1 MGLGLGVG
9 VRDGDRVRCPARS
22 VPAVLD
28 AHTQLDQSSVA
39 QLVARPHQ
47 GGGALGRGTHLVR
60 VGLRLRIRGGL
71 RPRVRVRVR
80 VGVRVRVRVGG
91 FGFGVSGARLVVE
104 DKAALLTDSC
114 STY

>member
-1 MGLGLGVG
+1 MGLGLGSGVG

-22 VPAVLD
+22 VAAVLD

-47 GGGALGRGTHLVR
+47 VGGALGRGTHLVR

-80 VGVRVRVRVGG
+80 VGVRVRFGLGG
-91 FGFGVSGARLVVE
+91 SGLGLAARASSW
-104 DKAALLTDSC
+104 KT
-114 STY
+114 